1 MKIKINLF
9 IASLILGSFNFI
21 HAQNTIGTIY
31 NSLAAEEGYT
41 LFEFM
46 GDTTIYLIDNCGRVI
61 NQWES
66 EFTAGTSV
74 YLLEDGSIIRGGKT
88 TTTHFSAGGQG
99 GVLEKFDWDGNLTW
113 QFFYSDSLKSLHH
126 DIAVLPNGN
135 ILAVAFELISKQEA
149 INNGRDSSRL
159 SDNKLWPEKI
169 IEIQPQGIN
178 SGNIVWEWRMWDH
191 LIQNHDASK
200 LNYGVVEE
208 HPERFDLNFMTVT
221 IADWAHANSLA
232 YNPILDQI
240 ALSLNFFNEF
250 VILDHS
256 TTTAEAASSAGGNSG
271 KGGDI
276 LYRYGNPQSYG
287 GGDSTDQVNYSQHDV
302 HWISDGLTDSGK
314 IMFYNNG
321 TDRPEGEYSSI
332 DIITPLVD
340 MNGSYILEADTT
352 FGPNNPEWT
361 YVSEIP
367 TDFFSPITSSAQRL
381 SNGNTLICQ
390 GRNGRIFEIDAN
402 QDLVW
407 EYLSPVNNI
416 GILTQGNVP
425 SGNRLIFKAKKYTP
439 AFPGFI
445 GRDLTPGQPIEL
457 NPNLN
462 NCLILDVAKLEEPK
476 IAVYPN
482 PVLDYLTIQIE
493 NSSSNCLFEIIDVFG
508 KSVLKGI
515 YVYPI
520 NLSFLTNGVYYLLV
534 DGKATKIIKS

>member
-1 MKIKINLF
+1 MSVKLKVLLVCLF
-9 IASLILGSFNFI
+9 LGSSNFMN
-21 HAQNTIGTIY
+21 AQNTVGTTY
-31 NSLAAEEGYT
+31 NSSAVEEGYT

-88 TTTHFSAGGQG
+88 PTTHFPVGGQG

-113 QFFYSDSLKSLHH
+113 QFFYSDSLQSLHH
-126 DIAVLPNGN
+126 DFAVMPNGN
-135 ILAVAFELISKQEA
+135 ILAIAFELISKQEA
-149 INNGRDSSRL
+149 MDNGRDTLRL

-178 SGNIVWEWRMWDH
+178 GATIVWEWRMWDH
-191 LIQNHDASK
+191 LIQNHDATK

-208 HPERFDLNFMTVT
+208 HPELFDLNFMTTT
-221 IADWAHANSLA
+221 IADWAHANSLD
-232 YNPILDQI
+232 YNPLLDQI

-256 TTTAEAASSAGGNSG
+256 TTTVEAASSAGGNSG

-287 GGDSTDQVNYSQHDV
+287 RGDSTNQVSYSQHDV
-302 HWISDGLTDSGK
+302 HWIGEGLTDNGK

-321 TDRPEGEYSSI
+321 TDRPEGDYSSI
-332 DIITPLVD
+332 DIITPWTDV
-340 MNGSYILEADTT
+340 NGSYMLEADTT
-352 FGPNNPEWT
+352 FGPDNPEWT
-361 YVSEIP
+361 YVAEIP

-381 SNGNTLICQ
+381 PNGNTLICQ
-390 GRNGRIFEIDAN
+390 GRSGRIFEINAN

-407 EYLSPVNNI
+407 EYLSPINNI
-416 GILTQGNVP
+416 GILNQGDVP
-425 SGNRLIFKAKKYTP
+425 SGNRLIFKAKKYSSS
-439 AFPGFI
+439 FPGFT
-445 GRDLTPGQPIEL
+445 GRDLTPGLPIEL

-462 NCLILDVAKLEEPK
+462 NCLSLDVADLVGPK
-476 IAVYPN
+476 IIVYPN
-482 PVLDYLTIQIE
+482 PVYDYLTIEIE
-493 NSSSNCLFEIIDVFG
+493 NSSCNCLVEIFDVFG
-508 KSVLKGI
+508 KSVFNEI
-515 YVYPI
+515 YAAPI

-534 DGKATKIIKS
+534 EGKVIKIIKA